1 MYLLAAGDSFVPV
14 AGNSAEMPLVVGNA
28 PDWEVVVELGNN
40 IARRRSKCKLG
51 EALNHSVQV

>member
-14 AGNSAEMPLVVGNA
+14 AGNSAEMLLIAGNA
-28 PDWEVVVELGNN
+28 LDSVVVVEPGNN